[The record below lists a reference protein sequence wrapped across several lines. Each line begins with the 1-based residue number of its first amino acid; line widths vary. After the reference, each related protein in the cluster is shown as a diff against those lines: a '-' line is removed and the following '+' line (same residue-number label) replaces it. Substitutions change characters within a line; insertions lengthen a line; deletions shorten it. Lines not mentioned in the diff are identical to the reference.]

1 MKNEPVSS
9 GDLVS
14 DITAPRAS
22 TTASP
27 TTAAME
33 STRRSWNTKN
43 LGARIGSDLVSAS
56 CAGALIA
63 PIVAIIDRS
72 IMENTSGRNTL
83 SNSLKTSLSNLL
95 LRPHTILL
103 TKPTALLFLLYGAT
117 YASANTLDTL
127 SSTAHNKPASL
138 VTAGTPKFAASSS
151 VNVALCIYKDQVFA
165 RMFGPPGSPPRPVT
179 LPSYAL
185 FAARDS
191 MTIFASFILPPLL
204 GPRLDDHLS
213 ASLRRHVSG
222 ATAAQFLAPAAVQLL
237 STPLHLLGLDVYN
250 RPPRGAGGGASW
262 GQRWELIRRMWLPS
276 AAARVCRIVPAFGVG
291 GVVNTKLRRSMTV
304 KLE

>member
-1 MKNEPVSS
+1 MKNEPLSS

-22 TTASP
+22 TTSSP
-27 TTAAME
+27 TTTTME

-43 LGARIGSDLVSAS
+43 LGARIGSDIVSAS

-117 YASANTLDTL
+117 YASANAVDTF
-127 SSTAHNKPASL
+127 SSTAHDRPASL

-165 RMFGPPGSPPRPVT
+165 RMFGPPGAAPRPVT

-204 GPRLDDHLS
+204 GPLLDDSGLLQ
-213 ASLRRHVSG
+213 ARLRGHVSG

-250 RPPRGAGGGASW
+250 RPAGGASW
-262 GQRWELIRRMWLPS
+262 RQRWELIRRMWLPS

-291 GVVNTKLRRSMTV
+291 GVVNTKLRRSMMV

>member
-22 TTASP
+22 TTSSP
-27 TTAAME
+27 TATAMD
-33 STRRSWNTKN
+33 STRRNWNTKN
-43 LGARIGSDLVSAS
+43 LGARIGSDLISAS

-63 PIVAIIDRS
+63 PIVAIIDKS

-83 SNSLKTSLSNLL
+83 TNSLKTSLTNLL

-117 YASANTLDTL
+117 YASANTLDTF
-127 SSTAHNKPASL
+127 SSTAHDRPASH

-151 VNVALCIYKDQVFA
+151 VNVGLCIYKDQVFA
-165 RMFGPPGSPPRPVT
+165 RMFGPPGASPRPVT

-204 GPRLDDHLS
+204 GPGIDARLSTD
-213 ASLRRHVSG
+213 LRRYVSG
-222 ATAAQFLAPAAVQLL
+222 ATAAQFIAPAAVQLL

-250 RPPRGAGGGASW
+250 RPGSGATW

-291 GVVNTKLRRSMTV
+291 GVVNTKLRRGMMV